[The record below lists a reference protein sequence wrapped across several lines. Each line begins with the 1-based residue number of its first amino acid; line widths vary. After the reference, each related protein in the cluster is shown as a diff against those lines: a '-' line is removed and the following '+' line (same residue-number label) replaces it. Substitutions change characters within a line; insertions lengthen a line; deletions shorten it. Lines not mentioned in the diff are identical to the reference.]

1 MKVVADVDQTAQ
13 ASASDGLACMLADYG
28 SSSDDA
34 EPSTEVPE
42 LIDVDQSADSRMN
55 DLRKK
60 WTAKVRLNQ
69 QGNEWKQIVL
79 PDSLIEKLEF
89 MIKRKSKRAKDVRT
103 SWSLD
108 DKQTVLAVFEELDRK

>member
-1 MKVVADVDQTAQ
+1 
-13 ASASDGLACMLADYG
+13 MLADYG

-42 LIDVDQSADSRMN
+42 VIDVDQSADSRMN

-79 PDSLIEKLEF
+79 PDSLIEKLES

-103 SWSLD
+103 SWSPD
-108 DKQTVLAVFEELDRK
+108 DKQTVVAVFEELNRK

>member
-34 EPSTEVPE
+34 EPSSKLQEV
-42 LIDVDQSADSRMN
+42 IVVDHAADSRMD

-60 WTAKVRLNQ
+60 WTAKVRLDQ
-69 QGNEWKQIVL
+69 HGSEWKQIVL
-79 PDSLIEKLEF
+79 PDSLIEKLES
-89 MIKRKSKRAKDVRT
+89 MIKSHSKRAKNVRT
-103 SWSLD
+103 SWSPD
-108 DKQTVLAVFEELDRK
+108 DMQTVLAVFQELNCK